1 MQTCALPA
9 AGRVACARR
18 AAPAR
23 HAAPRCAA
31 AAAPSQHAAAALRR
45 GAHVAPLAAASRS
58 FVRHGVDSA
67 ACDVA
72 VHSYPTPEA
81 QAAALCASF
90 EALAAESIDVRGV
103 FTVAVPGGSVLK
115 MLGGLAASKRVD
127 WSKVVL
133 AFANHKCVPVDADN
147 STYFKARK
155 LFLDAAK
162 GITVVPP
169 SGGADPVAE
178 AASYEARL
186 RATDKMSFDKHGHA
200 LFDLMLLGAPRPR
213 LPACVPCARGAWGA
227 GSAGEGGTLR
237 RVARWVFAMRVC
249 GSRKPIGLRVSTRA
263 AERARAC
270 RARACRARIRWPGS
284 SASAAPRRR
293 GHRPIW
299 HTRQQ

>member
-31 AAAPSQHAAAALRR
+31 APSLRCAAAPSLRAAAASRR

-90 EALAAESIDVRGV
+90 EALAAESIDVRGI

-147 STYFKARK
+147 STYYKARK

-162 GITVVPP
+162 GSTVVPP

-213 LPACVPCARGAWGA
+213 LLGVRVLEERGAPAARVREAHCAGWRAGCLQRAFAARG
-227 GSAGEGGTLR
+227 
-237 RVARWVFAMRVC
+237 
-249 GSRKPIGLRVSTRA
+249 SR
-263 AERARAC
+263 
-270 RARACRARIRWPGS
+270 
-284 SASAAPRRR
+284 
-293 GHRPIW
+293 
-299 HTRQQ
+299 